1 MKENIKDSF
10 EVDYRYDY
18 TYDVLAI
25 KVTRPFKYD
34 KTVEMDEGVLLDFDV
49 DSVPVSLEILD
60 ASKRLNVPKYSLK
73 KLIDFK
79 MSVSVD
85 DKSICICAN
94 FKVMLH
100 NKEQSPILESFTSNY
115 SNIIKL
121 LKWMKVFC

>member
-1 MKENIKDSF
+1 MKGNIDKSF

-18 TYDVLAI
+18 SYDVLAI

-34 KTVEMDEGVLLDFDV
+34 KTVEMDEGVLLDFDEENI
-49 DSVPVSLEILD
+49 PVSLEILD

-73 KLIDFK
+73 NLIDFK

-85 DKSICICAN
+85 DKSICVHAN

-100 NKEQSPILESFTSNY
+100 NSEQRPVLESFTSNY
-115 SNIIKL
+115 SNIPS
-121 LKWMKVFC
+121 METEFATA

>member
-34 KTVEMDEGVLLDFDV
+34 KTVEMDEEVLLDFDV

-115 SNIIKL
+115 SNIPS
-121 LKWMKVFC
+121 METEFATA